1 MKTQK
6 LGVLYANKLVRTGG
20 YVSEEEIIGAYA
32 EVYGSTKAS
41 KITENKLIIRE
52 ISQESCAEIYK
63 DLNKEKVEHILV
75 LGDDASIIFNYFYE
89 NLLDPQ
95 KKIPWTSVLASFQFN
110 KNVPKIW
117 MSQEMEIATVVNFI
131 RKQKE
136 KDHNFKVVIVSTS
149 ETSNFTK
156 YFHEKVKRVL
166 ERFDIKLSDRID
178 DADTIIV
185 IGLGDSAHAQK
196 INWLSTYKNKLI
208 VTNSAILEVI
218 DKLGTTVY
226 STYIYRPNLASVTFN
241 TYKYDSVRIKLPE
254 LFLKIAFYMTSIN
267 PDKGFFYNEY
277 SNYPLYYDEEK
288 YIHIPVEIVE
298 VNRNHQLKYKT
309 ENYKNYVTS
318 LEQLSY
324 SITGGTG
331 VDDDMF
337 GSYGILEVSC
347 IFNYNQHFL
356 VESQNQYG
364 DQSIRNH
371 DFQVYNDI
379 VKSIFRIDNNSLFP
393 IQINLEDED
402 VNDNVTYRLCMKID
416 NIRRYPIVIPTD
428 FKNKEINICLVPNLT
443 CDLQNEI
450 CVDIGNLQNFIGEIN
465 YCRSNFNYVYI
476 LPYVED
482 QNKYGYTFIGSRK
495 KLSSIHL
502 HLWQLKLTPIV
513 SKLHVEC
520 ISKTILKESL
530 KSAVSAIMTRN
541 MSHNLGSHYLYY
553 TKMQLEQLAKESGK
567 YGPDIRGAAKVM
579 GYMQGRMDYLATL
592 ISGERYPYGCV
603 NFKSQ
608 IYDEL
613 TIDDF
618 SKRHFKKKYARNRT
632 TNFLLSNL
640 IWSEGFTRSN
650 IIDGIDTENSINVHI
665 RYNNSIFTGSAQ
677 RKIANR
683 EDDVKRKLSEIN
695 IALPGGIMS
704 CHAFFNIIENFIRNS
719 AKYHQQD
726 FQNKNLTT
734 TIKISETREN
744 NLDVYEFIIYDNK
757 HNAYS
762 KEYIEKKESNLITSI
777 RNRLS
782 SLRILD
788 DNNAVEKSNKGFK
801 EMLFSAIW
809 MRSFVFMQDEDKNAP
824 SNYSEV
830 LAAIQSAP
838 EGNEK
843 LQLIEKYGFS
853 IIAVNDEGE
862 KCSESNETANLALR
876 FTLPKFKKQFEVSL
890 FSNDAYDAKLAT
902 SRLLNVYG
910 EVVCVNQTSFDQL
923 IKELNKKA
931 NSASSIDK
939 GLVIPRMV
947 TTDQKFESDVEA
959 LKYVLDKRFGQ
970 DFDLYKISIENIK
983 ENRQKVKEPY
993 KIYFQTHLST
1003 KADIND
1009 FKDHAYADSI
1019 SGGNFTLTLSEIF
1032 NRWKEKDWDKNAPEY
1047 YEVLKIKESALTRIT
1062 LIDERLY
1069 NEMLN
1074 KDNGVELACKN
1085 IRVLNYSEPS
1095 IDDTSEKSPNSLMK
1109 LFKGNEFNSGD
1120 NSTHFLSIH
1129 LGIIEKI
1136 IKNSNAFN
1144 SMRDESGKEYG
1155 EYSEQER
1162 TIIFINLLKKY
1173 FGDKNQKVFISI
1185 HSGRGNYSAELNGP
1199 LSTYPF
1205 ISMSAIEIAYNNS
1218 KYLLSQL
1225 FYSTIY
1231 LGKGIVNN

>member
-1 MKTQK
+1 MQNHKYHQDYIK
-6 LGVLYANKLVRTGG
+6 EKHYIFEVISNLLHKYF
-20 YVSEEEIIGAYA
+20 
-32 EVYGSTKAS
+32 VYGGIA
-41 KITENKLIIRE
+41 
-52 ISQESCAEIYK
+52 
-63 DLNKEKVEHILV
+63 DLGWPNTLQHAGLAIP
-75 LGDDASIIFNYFYE
+75 IFN
-89 NLLDPQ
+89 D
-95 KKIPWTSVLASFQFN
+95 
-110 KNVPKIW
+110 
-117 MSQEMEIATVVNFI
+117 
-131 RKQKE
+131 
-136 KDHNFKVVIVSTS
+136 
-149 ETSNFTK
+149 
-156 YFHEKVKRVL
+156 
-166 ERFDIKLSDRID
+166 
-178 DADTIIV
+178 
-185 IGLGDSAHAQK
+185 
-196 INWLSTYKNKLI
+196 
-208 VTNSAILEVI
+208 
-218 DKLGTTVY
+218 
-226 STYIYRPNLASVTFN
+226 
-241 TYKYDSVRIKLPE
+241 
-254 LFLKIAFYMTSIN
+254 
-267 PDKGFFYNEY
+267 
-277 SNYPLYYDEEK
+277 NY
-288 YIHIPVEIVE
+288 
-298 VNRNHQLKYKT
+298 
-309 ENYKNYVTS
+309 
-318 LEQLSY
+318 
-324 SITGGTG
+324 
-331 VDDDMF
+331 
-337 GSYGILEVSC
+337 
-347 IFNYNQHFL
+347 
-356 VESQNQYG
+356 
-364 DQSIRNH
+364 QSIRDNILSILKQNASVK
-371 DFQVYNDI
+371 DFSFIQYLTLNKIRTTCIEIDKSYNNIEIIKYDNQKFSTQLKDNNFYTKLLI
-379 VKSIFRIDNNSLFP
+379 PIDKCDEFKNNLYKYADAARCVQNKLKINKSIYFYIIRPSVDSLSY
-393 IQINLEDED
+393 NGA
-402 VNDNVTYRLCMKID
+402 VYVTTYRPLYDFELSVISLCLSGVFTPMTI
-416 NIRRYPIVIPTD
+416 NAIR
-428 FKNKEINICLVPNLT
+428 L
-443 CDLQNEI
+443 
-450 CVDIGNLQNFIGEIN
+450 
-465 YCRSNFNYVYI
+465 
-476 LPYVED
+476 
-482 QNKYGYTFIGSRK
+482 
-495 KLSSIHL
+495 
-502 HLWQLKLTPIV
+502 
-513 SKLHVEC
+513 
-520 ISKTILKESL
+520 ESL

-541 MSHNLGSHYLYY
+541 MSHNLGSHYLHY
-553 TKMQLEQLAKESGK
+553 TKTQLEQLAKKGGQF
-567 YGPDIRGAAKVM
+567 GPDIRGAARVM

-592 ISGERYPYGCV
+592 ISGDRYPYGCV

-618 SKRHFKKKYARNRT
+618 SKRHFKKKDARNRT

-650 IIDGIDTENSINVHI
+650 IIDGIDAENSINIHI
-665 RYNNSIFTGSAQ
+665 RYDNSIFTGSSK

-683 EDDVKRKLSEIN
+683 ENHVKQKLSEIN
-695 IALPGGIMS
+695 IAMPGGVMS
-704 CHAFFNIIENFIRNS
+704 CHAFFNVVENFIRNS

-726 FQNKNLTT
+726 FQNIKNLTT
-734 TIKISETREN
+734 TIKISETKEN
-744 NLDVYEFIIYDNK
+744 NFDVYEFVIYDNK
-757 HNAYS
+757 QNAYS
-762 KEYIEKKESNLITSI
+762 TEYFNNEESDLITSI
-777 RNRLS
+777 KNRLS

-801 EMLFSAIW
+801 EMLFSTIW
-809 MRSFVFMQDEDKNAP
+809 MRSFVFMQKNGDGVLN
-824 SNYSEV
+824 SFSDV
-830 LAAIQSAP
+830 LATIQSAP
-838 EGNEK
+838 DGNKK

-862 KCSESNETANLALR
+862 KCSEANETANLALR

-890 FSNDAYDAKLAT
+890 FSNEEYDAKLAI

-910 EVVCVNQTSFDQL
+910 EVVRVNQASFDQF
-923 IKELNKKA
+923 IEELNKKV
-931 NSASSIDK
+931 NKASSIDK

-1095 IDDTSEKSPNSLMK
+1095 IDDICEGSANSLLK
-1109 LFKGNEFNSGD
+1109 LFKGNKFNFGD

-1162 TIIFINLLKKY
+1162 TIMFMNLLKKH
-1173 FGDKNQKVFISI
+1173 FGYNKQEVFISI

-1199 LSTYPF
+1199 LSIYPF
-1205 ISMSAIEIAYNNS
+1205 ISMSAIENAYNNS

-1231 LGKGIVNN
+1231 LGKGIFNHKNEYYENNLCRYN